1 MNRQKRSFCA
11 GFGYSSAMQFRLIDD
26 VLEQD
31 SERIVAIK
39 NVTIAEEYL
48 ADHFPSFPVLPGV
61 FMLEALVQAARRL
74 LGEDGRRMVLGMVG
88 PTRYGTF
95 VKPGETMHIEVQ
107 IMKRADDGSV
117 SFKGTGRVVSPGM
130 SVEDADTCVTSRFT
144 MRAMKIRRAGA
155 VMEAAGSGISD
166 DD

>member
-1 MNRQKRSFCA
+1 
-11 GFGYSSAMQFRLIDD
+11 MQFRLIDD
-26 VLEQD
+26 VLEQN

-61 FMLEALVQAARRL
+61 FMLEALVQAARTL
-74 LGEDGRRMVLGMVG
+74 LGEEGRRMVLGMVG

-95 VKPGETMHIEVQ
+95 VKPGETMHIEVS

-130 SVEDADTCVTSRFT
+130 AVEDADTCVTSRFT
-144 MRAMKIRRAGA
+144 MRAMKIRRAGT
-155 VMEAAGSGISD
+155 VIETVGSHSAD
-166 DD
+166 DG

>member
-1 MNRQKRSFCA
+1 
-11 GFGYSSAMQFRLIDD
+11 MQFRLIDD
-26 VLEQD
+26 VLEQN

-48 ADHFPSFPVLPGV
+48 ADHFPSFPGLPGG
-61 FMLEALVQAARRL
+61 FMLEALVQAARML
-74 LGEDGRRMVLGMVG
+74 LGEEGRRMVLGMVG
-88 PTRYGTF
+88 PARYGTF

-107 IMKRADDGSV
+107 IMKRTDDGSV

-144 MRAMKIRRAGA
+144 MRAMKVRRAGT
-155 VMEAAGSGISD
+155 VIEPVGSRSVD
-166 DD
+166 DE